1 MKELSQ
7 AREHQLQKLLVLFE
21 IVFQESY
28 RLPPKC
34 DQKHA
39 ITLIEGWGLVNVWPY
54 RYPQNH
60 KNELEK
66 QVLELLKTRVIR
78 PSQSAFSSL
87 VILVKKKDDT

>member
-39 ITLIEGWGLVNVWPY
+39 ITLIEG
-54 RYPQNH
+54 
-60 KNELEK
+60 
-66 QVLELLKTRVIR
+66 
-78 PSQSAFSSL
+78 
-87 VILVKKKDDT
+87 